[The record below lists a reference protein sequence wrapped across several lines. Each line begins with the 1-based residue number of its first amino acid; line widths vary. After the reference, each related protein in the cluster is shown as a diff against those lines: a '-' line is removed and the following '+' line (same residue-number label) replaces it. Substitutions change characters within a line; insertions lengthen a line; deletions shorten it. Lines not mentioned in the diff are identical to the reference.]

1 MKKTQWFKKTKQ
13 ELEEDLMVNVEQG
26 LSEMD
31 VVRKTAECGTNILT
45 EQKRIGLFGM
55 FINQFKDFMVI
66 ILMIASILSGM
77 LGEKTDTIVIMI
89 VVVFNAIL
97 GVIQESKAEKSLDA
111 LKKLSSPMAK
121 VIRDG
126 ILIKIKSE
134 DLVPGDVMVLETGDF
149 VPADG
154 VLFENASLMIEESAL
169 TGESVPVEKNIN
181 IPKGDEIPLG
191 DRLNYVFTSSLV
203 TKGRGKAIVTETG
216 MNTEIGK
223 IAGMLQN
230 QEEGKTPLQ
239 RKLDDLGKTLG
250 IGALAV
256 CGVIF
261 IIGYL
266 QGRELIQMFMT
277 SVSLAVAAIPEGLPA
292 IVTIVLSI
300 GVQKMIRNNAIVRKL
315 PAVETLGTASVICSD
330 KTGTLTQ
337 NKMTVKKIYT
347 YNNIKDIE
355 DLSDINSE
363 EELTLKIGLLCND
376 AQEKIGDP
384 TEKALL
390 KSAKKFKM
398 DKQTEEEKSIRVN
411 ELPFDSN
418 RKLMSTVHKC
428 DSKYRVFTKGAVD
441 FLLDKCSKIY
451 IDGEERSLTSS
462 MIEVIKKSNEDM
474 SSEGLRVIAFAY
486 KEENIEPKL
495 MNSETLENGL
505 VFVGLQGMIDPPR
518 EEVKVAV
525 EDCKKAGIKTV
536 MITGDHKI
544 TAIAIAEQLGILK
557 NKNEAIE
564 GHEIEKMS
572 DEQLSKN
579 VEKYSVYARVSPE
592 HKVRIVTAWQ
602 SIGKV
607 VAMTGDGVNDA
618 PALKKADIG
627 CAMGITGTDVSK
639 QAADMV
645 LTDDNF
651 TTIVSAVKEGRHIF
665 DNIRK
670 SIHFLLS
677 CNMGEIVAL
686 FLAVVLR
693 APLPL
698 LPIHILWV
706 NLVTDSLPALG
717 LGLDPAESD
726 IMERSPRDAK
736 KSMFA
741 DGLGFTMIVQGM
753 MIGVLTK
760 IAFQIGF
767 LDSLSVGRT
776 MAFCTLC
783 FSQLAHSF
791 NVRSVDKSLFKIGFS
806 TNKSLIKANAV
817 SAALILIVTS
827 IPILREIF
835 KLSSLSLMN
844 WIVVATLSVTPL
856 FIIEFSKLFKDD
868 NEGEIEYKYSVKAD
882 MAENK

>member
-13 ELEEDLMVNVEQG
+13 ELEEDLMVDVEQG

-31 VVRKTAECGTNILT
+31 VVRKTAEYGTNILT
-45 EQKRIGLFGM
+45 EQKRIGIFGM

-77 LGEKTDTIVIMI
+77 LGEKTDTIIIMI

-97 GVIQESKAEKSLDA
+97 GVIQESKAEKSLEA

-126 ILIKIKSE
+126 VLIKIKSE
-134 DLVPGDVMVLETGDF
+134 QLVPGDVMVLETGDF

-216 MNTEIGK
+216 MDTEIGK
-223 IAGMLQN
+223 IAGMLQS

-239 RKLDDLGKTLG
+239 RKLDDLGKALG

-337 NKMTVKKIYT
+337 NKMKVKKIYT

-355 DLSDINSE
+355 DLEDINSE

-376 AQEKIGDP
+376 AEETIGDP

-390 KSAKKFKM
+390 QSAKKFKM
-398 DKQTEEEKSIRVN
+398 DKQTEEEKFKRVN

-428 DSKYRVFTKGAVD
+428 DNKYSVFTKGAVD

-451 IDGEERSLTSS
+451 IDGEARNLTSA

-495 MNSETLENGL
+495 MNSQALENEL

-544 TAIAIAEQLGILK
+544 TAIAIAGQLGILK
-557 NKNEAIE
+557 NKSEAVE

-572 DEQLSKN
+572 DDELSKN

-706 NLVTDSLPALG
+706 NLVTDSLPALA
-717 LGLDPAESD
+717 LGVDTVDSD
-726 IMERSPRDAK
+726 IMERAPRNAK

-741 DGLGFTMIVQGM
+741 DGLGFTMVVQGI

-767 LDSLSVGRT
+767 LESLSVGRT

-783 FSQLAHSF
+783 FSQLVHSF
-791 NVRSVDKSLFKIGFS
+791 NVRSVDKSIFKVGFC
-806 TNKSLIKANAV
+806 TNKHLIKANAV
-817 SAALILIVTS
+817 SAVLILIVTS
-827 IPILREIF
+827 VPLLREVF

-844 WIVVATLSVTPL
+844 WLVVVTLSVTPL

-868 NEGEIEYKYSVKAD
+868 KEELVEYKYSVKVD
-882 MAENK
+882 TAENK